1 MGRLRYYGEASERV
15 DPPEEDTYEC
25 PICGSEISP
34 GTDLYINENGD
45 VIGCEECVH
54 TKQAEDYFT
63 ED

>member
-25 PICGSEISP
+25 PCCGSDIAP
-34 GTDLYINENGD
+34 GTYLYFHDGEC
-45 VIGCEECVH
+45 VGCEACI
-54 TKQAEDYFT
+54 TSKFAEDYFT